1 MRIKV
6 IQDFDQYRAGDVIET
21 TKKTG
26 ELLIKK
32 GLGIKSK
39 DMTSKDF
46 RIK

>member
-1 MRIKV
+1 MRIK
-6 IQDFDQYRAGDVIET
+6 IIHDFEQYRSGDVIET
-21 TKKTG
+21 TKQAG